1 MTSSAD
7 RPRGLAEI
15 QDWLRRAVTAPGGV
29 RAALRDAAA
38 RHEDLPVRVPPGVHP
53 AERLAIYA
61 RGYLDRLLSCLRADY
76 PATRALVGDEIFDGF
91 AIEYLRARPPR
102 HPSLFQLGDGFA
114 AHLASTCPDEGAVAG
129 DRRAWLRLP
138 IELARLE
145 RARLEVIRAPGLE
158 GDPAAASGAGLDAL
172 LGAERPGALVAAPCL
187 RLVELDHDLRPFLAA
202 VDRGEPPG
210 PPPPR
215 RLSLAISRV
224 DYRITMTEI
233 AAWQHAALIAC
244 RAPCS
249 LAAVV
254 DRVAPVHGADRGAAL
269 AALLVWLP
277 VAEGLGLI
285 AWRPDGRRGVLPG

>member
-7 RPRGLAEI
+7 RPRALAEI

-29 RAALRDAAA
+29 RTALRDAAA
-38 RHEDLPVRVPPGVHP
+38 RHEALPVRVPPGVHP

-61 RGYLDRLLSCLRADY
+61 RGYLDRLLSCLRTDY

-102 HPSLFQLGDGFA
+102 HTSLFQLGAGFA
-114 AHLASTCPDEGAVAG
+114 DHLASTCPGDGAVAE
-129 DRRAWLRLP
+129 DRQAWLRLP

-145 RARLEVIRAPGLE
+145 RARLEAIRAPGLE
-158 GDPAAASGAGLDAL
+158 GEAAAPGAGLDAL
-172 LGAERPGALVAAPCL
+172 LGAERQLVAAPCL
-187 RLVELDHDLRPFLAA
+187 RLVELEHDLRPFLAA
-202 VDRGEPPG
+202 IDAGEPPG
-210 PPPPR
+210 PPSPR
-215 RLSLAISRV
+215 RMSLAISRFE
-224 DYRITMTEI
+224 YRLTMTET
-233 AAWQHAALIAC
+233 APWQHDALVAC

-249 LAAVV
+249 LAALV
-254 DRVAPVHGADRGAAL
+254 DRIAPAHGADRGAAL

-285 AWRPDGRRGVLPG
+285 RRHG

>member
-1 MTSSAD
+1 MTSSGE
-7 RPRGLAEI
+7 RVGSLAEI

-38 RHEDLPVRVPPGVHP
+38 RHEALPVRVPPGVPP

-114 AHLASTCPDEGAVAG
+114 AHLASTCPDDGAVAA
-129 DRRAWLRLP
+129 DRRSWLRLP
-138 IELARLE
+138 IDLARLE
-145 RARLEVIRAPGLE
+145 RARLEAIRAPGLE
-158 GDPAAASGAGLDAL
+158 AEAAEAPGVGPGAL
-172 LGAERPGALVAAPCL
+172 LGAERERQLVAAPCL
-187 RLVELDHDLRPFLAA
+187 RLVELEHDPRPFLAA

-210 PPPPR
+210 APEPR
-215 RLSLAISRV
+215 RMSLAISRFE
-224 DYRITMTEI
+224 YRITMTET
-233 AAWQHAALIAC
+233 AAWQHQVLMAC
-244 RAPCS
+244 RTPCS
-249 LAAVV
+249 LAALV
-254 DRVAPVHGADRGAAL
+254 DRAAPDHGADRGAAL

-285 AWRPDGRRGVLPG
+285 RRHGGARR